1 MNKTAVIY
9 CRFSD
14 RPNAKDCDSNEK
26 QEARCRAW
34 CTAKGVEVAG
44 VFADEA
50 ESGANADRPG
60 LRMAIDAAK
69 RHKATLVVYDV
80 SRLSRNTVHAL
91 EFDAELRK
99 GGASLASI
107 TEGFDSSVPMGRF
120 MLTLLGAMATLYRET
135 AAERTS
141 RGMRE
146 RQRKGIAVCP
156 KAPYGWK
163 IDNKALVPDPHE
175 QRITRCITDMAGM
188 GHRPQQIAYYL
199 NETGCAARNGKQWHP
214 RVVARILKR
223 IAENRQPEV
232 TCAQD

>member
-1 MNKTAVIY
+1 MATAIVY
-9 CRFSD
+9 TRFSD
-14 RPNAKDCDSNEK
+14 RPNAKSCDSNEK

-34 CTAKGVEVAG
+34 CVAKGLEVAG

-50 ESGANADRPG
+50 ESGADANRPG

-80 SRLSRNTVHAL
+80 SRLSRNTAHAL
-91 EFDAELRK
+91 AFDAELRK

-156 KAPYGWK
+156 KAPYGFR
-163 IDNKALVPDPHE
+163 IEGKALVKDEQE
-175 QRITRCITDMAGM
+175 QRVLNRISTWHSLDWSAARIAMELMEC
-188 GHRPQQIAYYL
+188 GH
-199 NETGCAARNGKQWHP
+199 TARNGKQWHP